1 MMAPE
6 PRSLQLTVG
15 HVHDLTPRM
24 REISLV
30 VPAPTQFAYLP
41 GQDVSLGFTAR
52 DGTAVRRRYS
62 IRRFS
67 SERGLLDINV
77 VMHGDG
83 PGMRWAQ
90 NVTEGMPIE
99 AIAPRGKITL
109 AAGTAWHLFAGDATA
124 VPAAFGMMEALPEGT
139 TAFGFFLVDD
149 ASERQSLQAAGNRRT
164 VQWRYQSVEADP
176 STALAAAIRDTSLP
190 ATAGQAY
197 LAGEVGLVSALK
209 AALLVQ
215 GWTGD
220 RIAAKAYWNRG
231 RANAGHGEP
240 EQKAS

>member
-1 MMAPE
+1 MVSE
-6 PRSLQLTVG
+6 PRSLQLTVA
-15 HVHDLTPRM
+15 HVRDLTPRM

-41 GQDVSLGFTAR
+41 GQDVSLGFTAG

-67 SERGLLDINV
+67 RERGLLDINV

-90 NVTEGMPIE
+90 NVTAGMPID

-109 AAGTAWHLFAGDATA
+109 AEGAAWHLFAGDATA
-124 VPAAFGMMEALPEGT
+124 VPAAFGMIEALPEGT
-139 TAFGFFLVDD
+139 PAFGFFLVDD
-149 ASERQSLQAAGNRRT
+149 ASERQPLEADGNGRT
-164 VQWRYQSVEADP
+164 IEWRYQSVEADP
-176 STALAAAIRDTSLP
+176 SPALAAAIRATSLP
-190 ATAGQAY
+190 ATAGHAY